1 MKKLFFIAVCS
12 MFVACSVNAN
22 KDNQLNTSAQTET
35 GNVVKVTNKKSPT
48 SVDYKLVKKTVLQDQ
63 GFDGYE
69 SIEIIEVEGHTIISH
84 KWKRANAGGISDT
97 HILGCYGCSVQ

>member
-48 SVDYKLVKKTVLQDQ
+48 SVDYKLVKKTVLQNQD
-63 GFDGYE
+63 DYE

-84 KWKRANAGGISDT
+84 KWKRDRAGGISDT
-97 HILGCYGCSVQ
+97 HILGCYGCSTQ